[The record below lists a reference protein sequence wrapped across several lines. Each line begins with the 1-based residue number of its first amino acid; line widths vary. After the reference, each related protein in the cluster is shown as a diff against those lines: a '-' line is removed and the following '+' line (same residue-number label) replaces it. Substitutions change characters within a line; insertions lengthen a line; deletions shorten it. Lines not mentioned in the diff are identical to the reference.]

1 MKGIA
6 FTSNFLL
13 NVFLKNKQTT
23 MIMTGIR
30 RGTETVRKRKQLEG
44 KKRGIKKGVRLQHR

>member
-44 KKRGIKKGVRLQHR
+44 KKRGIKKRVRLQHG